1 MSDWTPGTKLILHN
15 DPSLGVGVV
24 TGVDGRF
31 IDVLFPDAEEGAESR
46 RLSPEAAG
54 IRPWEHNVGDLVR
67 GDDGPVE
74 ILELGEEEAVLSDG
88 TVRPLRELWPD
99 FSPPTLVDRLIEAR
113 LDPRRH
119 LLNRIDGR
127 RLMNLR
133 REGVHASLMG
143 GRVELFPHQLD
154 TAARAIREETV
165 RWLLADEVGLGKTI
179 VACMITSAMIRMG
192 RVEKVLIVA
201 PDTLTV
207 QWLGELYRKFHQVFV
222 HIDKERL
229 EDVRTDIGPD
239 TNPFDVYPLAIV
251 SYEFLEAEP
260 GLRFA
265 MERSQPDMMVIDE
278 AHRAVGLQFADA
290 MLPILEAAPH
300 ALLLTATP
308 FQEEEEGFE
317 RLVDAIG
324 LEVNEADGLK
334 TVRHVSAVTRDD
346 IKALGTRVAH
356 PVEVDENGDLGA
368 DDPRVQY
375 LVERLEEWGADGEK
389 ALLFV
394 DDAARAKRLHQT
406 LTRLTQKQ
414 FFLFHEEMPTGE
426 RDIKLAQF
434 RISKS
439 PALISSGAGS
449 EGRNFQFCDRLVH
462 VDLPSDPGVLE
473 QRIGRVDRIGRTG
486 DIPIHYFRTGDS
498 GGLAGLYERIGI
510 FEDASV
516 GALPQMARLR
526 DALTHGT
533 PPEQLVELAASFDDA
548 ATDHAR
554 TWFFPD
560 SHDKA
565 DAEAVLEQLPED
577 LDVLIERFVFQA
589 ANHLEFDVVEKDGQ
603 SVYFFEWGDSV
614 RIDAIPGLR
623 PGSRYLGTFDR
634 DEAVTRDE
642 LDFFS
647 NGHPLVE
654 GLLAELEDADRGRVG
669 AIHADELAPQL
680 KGVYLLVTKGREA
693 FSRPQLLPLADAA
706 RLTRQQ
712 LAMLAK
718 QITSRIDDNVVTAN
732 PRQVRTLMAKLKSS
746 PHIESLDEDEVD
758 FLLLIVAM

>member
-1 MSDWTPGTKLILHN
+1 MWEPGQKLVLRN
-15 DPSLGVGVV
+15 DPKMGVGVV
-24 TGVDGRF
+24 TGVEGRF
-31 IDVLFPDAEEGAESR
+31 IDVLFPDGEDGPETR

-54 IRPWEHNVGDLVR
+54 ITPWEHNVGDMVR

-74 ILELGEEEAVLSDG
+74 ILQLGDGEAVLSDG
-88 TVRPLRELWPD
+88 TVRAVRDLWPD
-99 FSPPTLVDRLIEAR
+99 FSPPTLIDRLVEAK
-113 LDPRRH
+113 LDARRH

-154 TAARAIREETV
+154 TAARAIRDDTV

-179 VACMITSAMIRMG
+179 VACMITSALVRMG
-192 RVEKVLIVA
+192 RVDRALIIA

-222 HIDKERL
+222 HIDAERL
-229 EDVRTDIGPD
+229 DDVRAEIGAD
-239 TNPFDVYPLAIV
+239 ANPFDVYPRAIV

-265 MERSQPDMMVIDE
+265 MERAQPDLIVIDE
-278 AHRAVGLQFADA
+278 AHQAVGPAFADA
-290 MLPILEAAPH
+290 ILPIIEAAPH

-308 FQEEEEGFE
+308 FQEEEAGFM
-317 RLVDAIG
+317 RLVEAIG
-324 LEVNEADGLK
+324 LDVAEDDGVR

-346 IKALGTRVAH
+346 IQALGTREPH
-356 PVEVDENGDLGA
+356 PVEVDHYGDLGVN
-368 DDPRVQY
+368 DPRVAY
-375 LVERLEEWGADGEK
+375 LAEQLEEWSADDEK

-394 DDAARAKRLHQT
+394 NDADRARRLHGA
-406 LTRLTQKQ
+406 LTSLTQKQ
-414 FFLFHEEMPTGE
+414 YFLFHEEMPTAE

-434 RISKS
+434 RISAS

-462 VDLPSDPGVLE
+462 VDLPRDPGVLE
-473 QRIGRVDRIGRTG
+473 QRIGRVDRIGRSG
-486 DIPIHYFRTGDS
+486 PIPIHYFRTGEE
-498 GGLAGLYERIGI
+498 GELAALYERIGV

-516 GALPQMARLR
+516 GALPQMSQLR
-526 DALTHGT
+526 EALTHGV
-533 PPEQLVELAASFDDA
+533 PPAELAELAASFDDA
-548 ATDHAR
+548 AVDHAKAWR
-554 TWFFPD
+554 FPD

-565 DAEAVLEQLPED
+565 DADEVLAQLPDD
-577 LDVLIERFVFQA
+577 LDELIERFVFSA
-589 ANHLEFDVVEKDGQ
+589 AHQLEFDVVEKDGQ

-614 RIDAIPGLR
+614 RIDAIPGLHA
-623 PGSRYLGTFDR
+623 GSRYLGTFDR

-654 GLLAELEDADRGRVG
+654 GLLAELEDSERGRVG
-669 AIHADELAPQL
+669 AIHADDLAPQL
-680 KGVYLLVTKGREA
+680 KGVYLLVTQGRES
-693 FSRPQLLPLADAA
+693 FSRPQLVPLADAA

-712 LAMLAK
+712 LALLAK
-718 QITSRIDDNVVTAN
+718 QIVARIDDNVVTAN
-732 PRQVRTLMAKLKSS
+732 PRQVRTLMSKLKAV
-746 PHIESLDEDEVD
+746 PAFQKLDADEVD